1 MMDKLT
7 DKQWH
12 IDQWLSRM
20 DDHNGELVQLYT
32 RRDDIISSM
41 SGIGS
46 YDAEKVH
53 GGSDPNPTEAKNIEY
68 VSICSRIEKIERKI
82 AIENAR
88 TLDVINKVSDSKLR
102 GMMIGRYINH
112 LSWKKVGE
120 MYYYGR
126 SSSYNYRGACLNAIA
141 SFIPK
146 EAFIEKNKF
155 SSQKDWTLL
164 D

>member
-1 MMDKLT
+1 MRDKLT
-7 DKQWH
+7 DKQWY

-20 DDHNGELVQLYT
+20 DDHNGELLQLYT

-82 AIENAR
+82 AIENA
-88 TLDVINKVSDSKLR
+88 N
-102 GMMIGRYINH
+102 
-112 LSWKKVGE
+112 
-120 MYYYGR
+120 
-126 SSSYNYRGACLNAIA
+126 
-141 SFIPK
+141 
-146 EAFIEKNKF
+146 
-155 SSQKDWTLL
+155 
-164 D
+164 